1 MTRPLRIAVR
11 DRLSLRSGLYAVGL
25 LVLFR
30 VVFEMA
36 WETVGVLAAI
46 ALFTESFDVASA
58 VPDLDERYLLFVFSL
73 FPIGIGAVLLRTGD
87 DPVLGGA
94 AVATGGWLLL
104 DTVYN
109 LRTGHHPGSSD
120 EDIKAT
126 DAMLLM
132 QVGNLVADELQ
143 DGPKTVPELAAA
155 CDMTESRVRD
165 ALAFHE
171 RAGTAYE
178 DDGEWHLD
186 DSKIGPWAFVRDNA
200 IRIGGRLVRPFR
212 LFVPS

>member
-1 MTRPLRIAVR
+1 MSRSLLVAVR
-11 DRLSLRSGLYAVGL
+11 ERLSLRSGLSAVGL

-36 WETVGVLAAI
+36 WETVGVLTAV
-46 ALFTESFDVASA
+46 ALFMESFDVARA

-73 FPIGIGAVLLRTGD
+73 LPLAIGVVLLWTGED
-87 DPVLGGA
+87 SSLGVV
-94 AVATGGWLLL
+94 AVAVGGWLLL

-109 LRTGHHPGSSD
+109 LRNGLHPGSSD
-120 EDIKAT
+120 EDIGAAE
-126 DAMLLM
+126 AMLLM

-143 DGPKTVPELAAA
+143 DGPQTVPELAAA

-165 ALAFHE
+165 ALEFHE

-200 IRIGGRLVRPFR
+200 RRIGSRLVRPFR